1 VLGSAEANSEC
12 RTCPDGKFKATSSS
26 HSVSCYGLAQ
36 IMDQQL

>member
-1 VLGSAEANSEC
+1 MLGSAEADGEC

-26 HSVSCYGLAQ
+26 HSVSFYGLTQ